1 MDMQCINRRKIGK
14 LMKKCIDIG
23 GCLCIMK
30 GSKYAKKGDIMRRK
44 NMKNKGMAFL
54 LVVAMA
60 AASMTGCG
68 NKQETQEPATE
79 FDFGGVTGGNTD
91 NSNDVPET
99 SIAAED
105 ETAVEP
111 VMGEESR
118 EGMYRSEIT
127 NEWIDESLK
136 NQRPIAVMV
145 DNEQA
150 ALPHYGLTEAD
161 VVYEMMNSTL
171 NGRITRFMA
180 IVKDWGKIQQFGSI
194 RSTRSTNI
202 MLAAE
207 WNAVLC
213 HDGGPFYVN
222 EWLARK
228 YSANFSGGFTRVDNG
243 KKREFTE
250 YICAGDLDKKF
261 ASSKYS
267 TEYNEY
273 YKGPHYQFSDT
284 EIDLSSVGDAIS
296 CTEIELPFPHNS
308 SRLQY
313 NESTGTYDYYEYGK
327 AHTDPQHGNAQLT
340 FKNLLI
346 QDTTF
351 SQLDEN
357 GYMIYNAIDSKRD
370 AYYITNG
377 KAIEVTWIKS
387 SESDPTIYLNK
398 QTGEQIELNT
408 GKTYVALVPSDSWN
422 KVVIK

>member
-1 MDMQCINRRKIGK
+1 M
-14 LMKKCIDIG
+14 MKS
-23 GCLCIMK
+23 K
-30 GSKYAKKGDIMRRK
+30 GIV
-44 NMKNKGMAFL
+44 L
-54 LVVAMA
+54 LLTIAMA

-68 NKQETQEPATE
+68 DKNKTQEPETE
-79 FDFGGVTGGNTD
+79 INFADITGNTGD
-91 NSNDVPET
+91 TPEENPEL
-99 SIAAED
+99 AESST
-105 ETAVEP
+105 E
-111 VMGEESR
+111 EESIEETR

-145 DNEQA
+145 DNEKT

-161 VVYEMMNSTL
+161 VVYELMNSTA

-180 IVKDWGKIQQFGSI
+180 VVKDWGKIQQFGSV
-194 RSTRSTNI
+194 RSTRPTNI

-213 HDGGPFYVN
+213 HDGGPFYIDD
-222 EWLARK
+222 WIAKK
-228 YSANFSGGFTRVDNG
+228 YSANFSGGFSRINNG
-243 KKREFTE
+243 KSREFTE

-261 ASSKYS
+261 SNSNYS

-273 YKGPHYQFSDT
+273 YPGQHYIFSNS
-284 EIDLSSVGDAIS
+284 EIDLSANGNAFD

-308 SRLQY
+308 SRLEY
-313 NESTGTYDYYEYGK
+313 NASTGTYDYYEYGK

-351 SQLDEN
+351 AQLDPN
-357 GYMIYNAIDSKRD
+357 GYLIYNVIDPGRN

-377 KAIEVTWIKS
+377 KAVEVKWIKPGE
-387 SESDPTIYLNK
+387 SEPTIYVDK
-398 QTGEQIELNT
+398 QTGEQIEINT
-408 GKTYVALVPSDSWN
+408 GKTYVALVPSDSWSD
-422 KVVIK
+422 VVIK

>member
-1 MDMQCINRRKIGK
+1 MIDQDM
-14 LMKKCIDIG
+14 L
-23 GCLCIMK
+23 
-30 GSKYAKKGDIMRRK
+30 KGDIMKRK
-44 NMKNKGMAFL
+44 NMKNKGIALL
-54 LVVAMA
+54 LVMAMA

-68 NKQETQEPATE
+68 NKEESKEPTTE
-79 FDFGGVTGGNTD
+79 IDFADLTGGGS
-91 NSNDVPET
+91 NSSSDTTPET
-99 SIAAED
+99 AAAGES
-105 ETAVEP
+105 ETEP
-111 VMGEESR
+111 LEEETR

-145 DNEQA
+145 DNEKT

-161 VVYEMMNSTL
+161 VVYEIMNSTL

-180 IVKDWGKIQQFGSI
+180 IVKDWGKIEQFGSI

-213 HDGGPFYVN
+213 HDGGPFYVD
-222 EWLARK
+222 EWLAK
-228 YSANFSGGFTRVDNG
+228 NYSANFSGGFSRVNNG
-243 KKREFTE
+243 KAREFTE

-261 ASSKYS
+261 SSSKYT
-267 TEYNEY
+267 TEYNDY
-273 YKGPHYQFSDT
+273 YPGQHYFFSNS
-284 EIDLSSVGDAIS
+284 EIDLSTVGDAID

-308 SRLQY
+308 STLKY
-313 NESTGTYDYYEYGK
+313 NESTGTYDYYEYGQ

-351 SQLDEN
+351 AQLDAG
-357 GYMIYNAIDSKRD
+357 GYLIYNAIDNGRD

-377 KAIEVTWIKS
+377 KAIEVTWIKAGDT
-387 SESDPTIYLNK
+387 DPTIYLNK

-422 KVVIK
+422 DVVIK

>member
-1 MDMQCINRRKIGK
+1 MKRKMI
-14 LMKKCIDIG
+14 
-23 GCLCIMK
+23 
-30 GSKYAKKGDIMRRK
+30 R
-44 NMKNKGMAFL
+44 NKGIAL
-54 LVVAMA
+54 LIVFTMA

-68 NKQETQEPATE
+68 NKDEAAKEEPATE
-79 FDFGGVTGGNTD
+79 IDFADLTGGGSD
-91 NSNDVPET
+91 NSGSNEPAETPATEETPTEQVP
-99 SIAAED
+99 AE
-105 ETAVEP
+105 
-111 VMGEESR
+111 EESR
-118 EGMYRSEIT
+118 EGMYRSELT

-145 DNEQA
+145 DNEKT

-161 VVYEMMNSTL
+161 VVYEIMNSTA

-180 IVKDWGKIQQFGSI
+180 IVKDWGKIEQFGSI
-194 RSTRSTNI
+194 RSTRPTNI

-213 HDGGPFYVN
+213 HDGGPFYIDD
-222 EWLARK
+222 WIAKK
-228 YSANFSGGFTRVDNG
+228 YSANFSGGFARVNNG
-243 KKREFTE
+243 KSREFTE

-261 ASSKYS
+261 SGSKYT

-273 YKGPHYQFSDT
+273 YKGQHYHFSNT
-284 EIDLSSVGDAIS
+284 EIDLSTVGAAID

-313 NESTGTYDYYEYGK
+313 NESTGTYDYYEYGS
-327 AHTDPQHGNAQLT
+327 AHTDPQHGNAQLM

-351 SQLDEN
+351 KQLDDN
-357 GYMIYNAIDSKRD
+357 GYLIYNAIDSGRD

-377 KAIEVTWIKS
+377 KAMEVTWIKPA
-387 SESDPTIYLNK
+387 EDDITIYLNK

-408 GKTYVALVPSDSWN
+408 GKTYVALVPSDSWD

>member
-1 MDMQCINRRKIGK
+1 MCQKGES
-14 LMKKCIDIG
+14 MKK
-23 GCLCIMK
+23 M
-30 GSKYAKKGDIMRRK
+30 
-44 NMKNKGMAFL
+44 NMKSKGIAL
-54 LVVAMA
+54 VLVVAMA
-60 AASMTGCG
+60 AASMTACG
-68 NKQETQEPATE
+68 NKEDAKEPATE
-79 FDFGGVTGGNTD
+79 IDFADITGGGN
-91 NSNDVPET
+91 NNNDSTPE
-99 SIAAED
+99 S
-105 ETAVEP
+105 P
-111 VMGEESR
+111 VVEESSTEQPVVEETR

-136 NQRPIAVMV
+136 NQRPVAIMV
-145 DNEQA
+145 DNEST

-161 VVYEMMNSTL
+161 VVYEIMNSTA
-171 NGRITRFMA
+171 NGRITRLMA
-180 IVKDWGKIQQFGSI
+180 VVKDWGKITQFGSI

-222 EWLARK
+222 DWLAKK
-228 YSANFSGGFTRVDNG
+228 YSANFSGGFTRVNNG

-250 YICAGDLDKKF
+250 YVCTGDLDKMF
-261 ASSKYS
+261 SNSKYS

-273 YKGPHYQFSDT
+273 YPGQHYFFSDT
-284 EIDLSSVGDAIS
+284 EIDLSTKGNAIS

-346 QDTTF
+346 QNTTF
-351 SQLDEN
+351 AQLDDN
-357 GYMIYNAIDSKRD
+357 GYLIYNAIDSGRS

-377 KAIEVTWIKS
+377 KAIEVTWIKAGE
-387 SESDPTIYLNK
+387 SEPTIYLDK

-422 KVVIK
+422 NVVIR